1 MAVVK
6 CKGSFLKLSISASLT
21 AIPNLLSFDHSGA
34 ESEFFDSTA
43 LDTSGAYRTSAVT
56 GYSKPGT
63 VSAEFFYD
71 PANTTH
77 QAVTDLI
84 TTPASSTWQI
94 GFVDS
99 GNSTQ
104 DLSVSGVK
112 FGSTV
117 AMDDGLKASIELQLS
132 GTPDFT
138 T

>member
-1 MAVVK
+1 MAIVK
-6 CKGSFLKLSISASLT
+6 CKGTALKLTIVATPT
-21 AIPNLLSFDHSGA
+21 AIPNLLSLDHSGA

-43 LDTSGAYRTSAVT
+43 LDTSGAYRTSELT

-63 VSAEFFYD
+63 VSAELFYD
-71 PANTTH
+71 PGSATH
-77 QAVTDLI
+77 QAITDLI
-84 TTPASSTWQI
+84 TTPAASVWQI
-94 GFVDS
+94 AFVDS

-104 DLSVSGVK
+104 DLAVTGVK

-117 AMDDGLKASIELQLS
+117 AMDDGLKGSIELQLS